1 MEHSRKRKAPAYLSD
16 YEASELV
23 MNLDFGAESEMEVD
37 VNLSESER
45 GFQGPSTQ
53 QLEPDADIGGE
64 EDSEDEDDVL
74 ASQ

>member
-16 YEASELV
+16 YKASELV
-23 MNLDFGAESEMEVD
+23 MNSELGVESKMEVD
-37 VNLSESER
+37 VNFSDSESVDE
-45 GFQGPSTQ
+45 GPSTQ